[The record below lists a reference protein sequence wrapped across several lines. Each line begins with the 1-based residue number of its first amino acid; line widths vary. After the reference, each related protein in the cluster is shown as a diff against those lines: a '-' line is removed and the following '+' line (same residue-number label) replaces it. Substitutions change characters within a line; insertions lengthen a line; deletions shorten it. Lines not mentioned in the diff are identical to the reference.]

1 MTLSDDKKRKSDEWD
16 LRERAWTDEM
26 RRQSSGANAR
36 RGVDTTKPRMKK
48 FNPKNHFRFMLVC
61 LAILIS
67 SAFVLSITVFDADAT
82 LQATISMF
90 STIVSGV
97 VFVINYG
104 KDIMVTLLNEY
115 SKSTLR

>member
-1 MTLSDDKKRKSDEWD
+1 
-16 LRERAWTDEM
+16 
-26 RRQSSGANAR
+26 
-36 RGVDTTKPRMKK
+36 MKK